1 MSSTASWARSWLA
14 DLDAMAMSEPPSST
28 GAGSPSGPGS
38 AKTPTCLAWPSGQ
51 PVSGSSR
58 SPFTQPGVD
67 IMPTSPA
74 QNGVHG
80 SASLPSLGAPDDSV
94 KSCWAISRPATDSGD
109 DSDPVHSPPSSTARS
124 PPADHTN
131 VAPLRQSCPGNQ
143 KPEKL
148 AGLG

>member
-1 MSSTASWARSWLA
+1 
-14 DLDAMAMSEPPSST
+14 
-28 GAGSPSGPGS
+28 
-38 AKTPTCLAWPSGQ
+38 
-51 PVSGSSR
+51 
-58 SPFTQPGVD
+58 VD

-80 SASLPSLGAPDDSV
+80 SASLPSLGAPDASV

-109 DSDPVHSPPSSTARS
+109 DSEPVHSPPSSTARS
-124 PPADHTN
+124 PPADHTK

-148 AGLG
+148 AGLGLSFFRVAAAWTNSSSVVGTSMPDFSKRSLR